1 MNPYKHQQLRMC
13 FDISWRE
20 EYLLGLLEEYGD
32 VKTSFVNEISRND
45 CVYQQDNA
53 KKAIIRLADNGFI
66 IRQKL
71 DGRTNLIKLG
81 QNGYVYLQHLKEL
94 YK

>member
-1 MNPYKHQQLRMC
+1 MNPYKHQQLRKC

-32 VKTSFVNEISRND
+32 VKSSFIYELSRND

-53 KKAIIRLADNGFI
+53 KKALLRLAQTGFVV
-66 IRQKL
+66 REKP
-71 DGRTNLIKLG
+71 DGRTVLIKLG